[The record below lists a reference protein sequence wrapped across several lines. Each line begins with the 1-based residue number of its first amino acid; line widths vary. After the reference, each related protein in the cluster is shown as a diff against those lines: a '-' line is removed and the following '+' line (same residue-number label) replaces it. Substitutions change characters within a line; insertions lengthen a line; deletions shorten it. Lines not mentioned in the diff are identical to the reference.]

1 MIGVKSRGIQPVAHL
16 VCELILWLCG
26 LSLAIVWIIFTIPY
40 SGDPAFKDF
49 VIKWTDLF
57 CFWSA
62 VVLLMAMC
70 QFALFVLVCIEVVR
84 KRRVLKNDVNQTVQ
98 MIGDGGPNSGTLAQ
112 LDSTKPT
119 WPVELPVM
127 STGPVEM
134 HVEEHPMEMV
144 GDPGA
149 REMSV
154 AAEDTNG
161 NQMCCGNERA
171 K

>member
-1 MIGVKSRGIQPVAHL
+1 
-16 VCELILWLCG
+16 
-26 LSLAIVWIIFTIPY
+26 
-40 SGDPAFKDF
+40 
-49 VIKWTDLF
+49 
-57 CFWSA
+57 
-62 VVLLMAMC
+62 MC
-70 QFALFVLVCIEVVR
+70 QFALFILACIEVIR

-112 LDSTKPT
+112 LHSTKPT

-134 HVEEHPMEMV
+134 HVEERPMEMV

-161 NQMCCGNERA
+161 NQKYVLWR
-171 K
+171 